1 VADYVVSWV
10 DVMAYFTD
18 CRERTILDLAE
29 AEDDKAMWRAQGKL
43 ALLNELLN
51 LQDIHATLEA
61 LGKP

>member
-1 VADYVVSWV
+1 MADYVVSWV